1 MTVRLRVRD
10 IAEPQGLNL
19 AQLQRRVN
27 LSMSTARRVWYSTSD
42 GSVDGPPLKQV
53 SLDVIE
59 QIADYFG
66 VPPGELFEKE
76 NSRLP

>member
-1 MTVRLRVRD
+1 MTIRLRVG
-10 IAEPQGLNL
+10 ALGEAQGLTL
-19 AQLQRRVN
+19 SQLQRRVN

-42 GSVDGPPLKQV
+42 GNAPGPSLKQV

-66 VPPGELFEKE
+66 VTPGALFVKE
-76 NSRLP
+76 

>member
-1 MTVRLRVRD
+1 MTIRLRVRELGE
-10 IAEPQGLNL
+10 ARQLNL

-42 GSVDGPPLKQV
+42 GSAQGPPLKQV

-66 VPPGELFEKE
+66 VAPGELFEKA
-76 NSRLP
+76 